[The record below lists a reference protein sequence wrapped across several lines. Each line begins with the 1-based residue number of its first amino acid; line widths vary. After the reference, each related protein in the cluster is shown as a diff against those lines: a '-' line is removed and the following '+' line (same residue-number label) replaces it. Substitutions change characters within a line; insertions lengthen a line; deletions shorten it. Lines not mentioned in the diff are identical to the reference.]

1 MTQYPEIR
9 LHLGGTWW
17 GDSDR
22 HVPVINPATGQPIG
36 QVPVA
41 GAEQLEQAAGFAQ
54 QGFAI
59 WRATGA
65 HDRAAILRKTAQLLR
80 DRADALAHALTLE
93 QGRPLGDTKME
104 CMIGA
109 EVLDWFAEEAK
120 RTYGRIIPARQPGV
134 SQLVEKQPIG
144 PVLAISTWNVPIN
157 HAARKLGAA
166 LAAGCSVVL
175 KGPEEAPASTMM
187 VVQAFLDAGLPAPV
201 LSLVFGDPALISD
214 TLIAHPVIRKLTF
227 TGSTPI
233 GKLLASK
240 AGAAMKPATLELG
253 GHAPVLIFDDAD
265 IDKAVAI
272 LSMTKFRNAGQICIS
287 PTRFLVQDGVFDR
300 FTDGFTKAAEAI
312 KTGNGLDPDSQMG
325 PLSTQRR
332 VEAVEAL
339 VQDALSKGA
348 TLRTGGT
355 RIGNEGFFYAPT
367 VLTDVPTDAVAM
379 NDEPFGP
386 VALINRFSTYDQAM
400 SEANRLDYGLAAYAY
415 TGTAQTANRLA
426 ADIESGMLSINH
438 HGLGP
443 VEAPFG
449 GVKGSGMG
457 SEGGPEAVEAFLVT
471 KYVSRVG

>member
-59 WRATGA
+59 WRVTGA

-201 LSLVFGDPALISD
+201 LSLVFGDPAQISD

-300 FTDGFTKAAEAI
+300 FTDGFTRAAEAI

>member
-201 LSLVFGDPALISD
+201 LSLVFGDPAQISD

>member
-41 GAEQLEQAAGFAQ
+41 GAEQLQQAAGFAQ

-201 LSLVFGDPALISD
+201 LSLVFGDPAQISD

-240 AGAAMKPATLELG
+240 AGAVMKPATLELG

-457 SEGGPEAVEAFLVT
+457 SEGGPEAV
-471 KYVSRVG
+471 